1 MNQYRVYIC
10 GLMPFLGSVLS
21 SRSTRSVIGGRK
33 NENLINKGYIIK
45 KYSIIVSIILRK
57 CYIIT

>member
-33 NENLINKGYIIK
+33 NENLINKVYIIK